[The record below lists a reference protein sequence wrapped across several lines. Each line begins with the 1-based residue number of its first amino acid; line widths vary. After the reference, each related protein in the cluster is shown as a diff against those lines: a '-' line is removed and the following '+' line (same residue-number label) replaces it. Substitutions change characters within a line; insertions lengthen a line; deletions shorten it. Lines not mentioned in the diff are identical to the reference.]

1 MVPPA
6 RTNPDDTAAIR
17 LWFKPT
23 CFLRHGVVHTNL
35 VACKL
40 LPMVVGGGIL
50 VLHPARSV
58 VAVLKLRAGI
68 HHACATHWPVTGALG
83 PSKPRPRLRGICPI
97 VPRDALCI
105 RMQLRIILAIERLKV
120 AFRWALC
127 VGLNG
132 SCLLKIKNG
141 TTPGHCLL
149 GYVTYRANWLIGMS
163 SPPSATGIVL
173 TSAATQLSRFMFPD
187 FCALD

>member
-1 MVPPA
+1 MVP
-6 RTNPDDTAAIR
+6 RTRTHQNDTAAIR
-17 LWFKPT
+17 LWAEPT
-23 CFLRHGVVHTNL
+23 CFLRHGVVRTNL
-35 VACKL
+35 VASKL
-40 LPMVVGGGIL
+40 LPIVIGGGTL

-68 HHACATHWPVTGALG
+68 YHACATHWPVTRALG
-83 PSKPRPRLRGICPI
+83 PIKQRPRLRGICPI

-105 RMQLRIILAIERLKV
+105 RMQLRTILAMERLKA

-141 TTPGHCLL
+141 TTPGHCLFL
-149 GYVTYRANWLIGMS
+149 MS
-163 SPPSATGIVL
+163 HTAPVG
-173 TSAATQLSRFMFPD
+173 
-187 FCALD
+187 